1 MMALFVCAIYAE
13 FMQPGVITQAH
24 SSLMA
29 QNERTYKSAPT
40 NFFGQTL
47 ITLFRI
53 GTLALGICACLCTA
67 EHGSFTVFAAVCGL
81 TIAVLI
87 GKMICNG
94 IVDYTFQISRRFMPA
109 YEQYSDISTLACC
122 LLFPG
127 LMVVLRLGNPTIGYW
142 VLGTVTALF
151 VLMWTYR
158 VVRNY
163 LRNPMAILYIVL
175 YIATLEVLPL
185 GILFYLSSIMIP
197 LI

>member
-1 MMALFVCAIYAE
+1 
-13 FMQPGVITQAH
+13 
-24 SSLMA
+24 
-29 QNERTYKSAPT
+29 
-40 NFFGQTL
+40 
-47 ITLFRI
+47 
-53 GTLALGICACLCTA
+53 
-67 EHGSFTVFAAVCGL
+67 
-81 TIAVLI
+81 
-87 GKMICNG
+87 
-94 IVDYTFQISRRFMPA
+94 MPA

-163 LRNPMAILYIVL
+163 LRSPMAILYIVL